1 MIVTLYLITANVYNS
16 VKAPPSRGFS
26 YIEVWMLGA
35 QAPILIAILEY
46 GAVLHMKKYARKQK
60 TSPTMVIRQK
70 MAFQQEQYETLT
82 LDDGVD
88 TPENPIEEKNN
99 LFIIPNDTLE
109 DAEPE
114 PPLKTLDE
122 VLTEQA

>member
-60 TSPTMVIRQK
+60 TSPTMVTRQK

-82 LDDGVD
+82 LDDKIKMVD
-88 TPENPIEEKNN
+88 YVT
-99 LFIIPNDTLE
+99 F
-109 DAEPE
+109 
-114 PPLKTLDE
+114 
-122 VLTEQA
+122 VLSFVGFVCFATIYWAALH